1 MTVYASDQIDQLRD
15 LLEDAAD
22 SQVTFARK
30 LYFLNAG
37 QRAMW
42 PRVYQIVQDS
52 STTFTDDQ
60 YEYTIPAAVRG
71 GRIFQLE
78 KSLAADTD
86 YFYPFDIDDYN
97 IQRVSTAGA
106 DKIILNWD
114 PGSTYG
120 DTGVIRITSALPLT
134 PYTAAA
140 YAASQSEV
148 YTGPDYT
155 LEGPVLYAMSRI
167 SAIPLDDRMDH
178 GRISVQAQNR
188 AASPQEYLAV
198 SAYWLDEFE
207 RRVEEW
213 NLPLPASRY

>member
-1 MTVYASDQIDQLRD
+1 MTVYASDMIDQLRD
-15 LLEDAAD
+15 LLEDATD
-22 SQVTFARK
+22 TQVSFARK

-42 PRVYQIVQDS
+42 PRVYQVVQDS
-52 STTFTDDQ
+52 TLTFTDDQ

-78 KSLAADTD
+78 KSLASDTD
-86 YFYPFDIDDYN
+86 KFYPFDIDDYN
-97 IQRVSTAGA
+97 IQRATTAGA
-106 DKIILNWD
+106 DIIILNFD

-120 DTGVIRITSALPLT
+120 DTGVIRITAALPLS
-134 PYTAAA
+134 PIVAAD
-140 YAASQSEV
+140 YAASQSV
-148 YTGPDYT
+148 AYTGPDHT

-167 SAIPLDDRMDH
+167 AAIPLDDRMDY
-178 GRISVQAQNR
+178 GKISVQAQNR
-188 AASPQEYLAV
+188 AASPQEHLAV

-213 NLPLPASRY
+213 NMPLPASRY

>member
-1 MTVYASDQIDQLRD
+1 MTVYLSEMVDQLRD
-15 LLEDAAD
+15 LLEDPAD
-22 SQVTFARK
+22 SQVSFLRK
-30 LYFLNAG
+30 RYFLNAG

-42 PRVYQIVQDS
+42 PRVYQVVQDA
-52 STTFTDDQ
+52 TLTFTDDQ

-78 KSLAADTD
+78 KSLASDTD
-86 YFYPFDIDDYN
+86 RFYPFDIDDYQ
-97 IQRVSTAGA
+97 IQRTTTTGA

-114 PGSTYG
+114 PGSVYG
-120 DTGVIRITSALPLT
+120 DTGVIRITAALPLT
-134 PYTAAA
+134 PFAAA
-140 YAASQSEV
+140 DYSAAGSEA
-148 YTGPDYT
+148 YTGPDHT

-167 SAIPLDDRMDH
+167 AAIPLDDRMDY

-188 AASPQEYLAV
+188 AASPQEHLAV

-213 NLPLPASRY
+213 NMPLPASRY

>member
-1 MTVYASDQIDQLRD
+1 MTVYLKDQIDQLRD
-15 LLEDAAD
+15 LLEDQSD
-22 SQVTFARK
+22 TQVSFARK

-52 STTFTDDQ
+52 TLQFVDDQ

-78 KSLAADTD
+78 KSLASDDD
-86 YFYPFDIDDYN
+86 YFYPFDIDDYQ
-97 IQRVSTAGA
+97 IQRTTTDGA

-114 PGSTYG
+114 PGSTYSDG
-120 DTGVIRITSALPLT
+120 YIRITTAMPLT
-134 PYTAAA
+134 AFTSADYTAAA
-140 YAASQSEV
+140 SEA
-148 YTGPDYT
+148 YTGPDQT
-155 LEGPVLYAMSRI
+155 AEGPVLYAMSRI
-167 SAIPLDDRMDH
+167 SAFPLDDRMDH
-178 GRISVQAQNR
+178 GKISVHQQNR
-188 AASPQEYLAV
+188 SASPQEYLAV

-213 NLPLPASRY
+213 NMPLPASRY